1 MRTPDRKPLGV
12 DFAGS
17 VHHDRSMPEQKH
29 PSKNAGPR
37 GVVPYNPGLYTM
49 VQGKNRWQDSPAA
62 PRPPPEFKRWSQ
74 RGYLPHRDAPGL
86 RQFVTFRLADSFPT
100 ALRSEWEALL
110 KVQDNRARAVELEAY
125 LDKGRGECHLR
136 RPEVAKLVEGA
147 LRFFHGRR
155 YELLAWV
162 VMPNHV
168 HVLFTLREMPLGKV
182 VGSWKSYAA
191 KEANRILGR
200 TGQFW
205 DEDYWDTYMR
215 DEAQERRA
223 RRYIENNPVKAHL
236 AREPARWPWSSAR
249 FRDEYGILKTV
260 E

>member
-1 MRTPDRKPLGV
+1 MTTNADSRPG
-12 DFAGS
+12 
-17 VHHDRSMPEQKH
+17 PER
-29 PSKNAGPR
+29 R
-37 GVVPYNPGLYTM
+37 GVVPYNPGLHAL

-62 PRPPPEFKRWSQ
+62 PQPPPGFQGWNQ

-86 RQFVTFRLADSFPT
+86 KQFVTFRLADCLPV

-110 KVQDNRARAVELEAY
+110 AIEDNRTRALELEAY

-136 RPEVAKLVEGA
+136 RPEVARLVEQA
-147 LRFFHGRR
+147 LRFFDGTR

-168 HVLFTLREMPLGKV
+168 HVLFAQREVTLGKV
-182 VGSWKSYAA
+182 VGSWKSYTA

-205 DEDYWDTYMR
+205 DEDYWDTYLR
-215 DEAQERRA
+215 DEAQERRT
-223 RRYIENNPVKAHL
+223 RRYIENNPVKACL
-236 AREPARWPWSSAR
+236 VREPGQWPWGSAR
-249 FRDEYGILKTV
+249 LRDGCGRQ
-260 E
+260 